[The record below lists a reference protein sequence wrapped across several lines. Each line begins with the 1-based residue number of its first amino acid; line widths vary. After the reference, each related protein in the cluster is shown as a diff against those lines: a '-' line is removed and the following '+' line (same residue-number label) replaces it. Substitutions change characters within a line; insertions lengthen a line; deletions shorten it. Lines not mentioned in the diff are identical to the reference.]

1 MDTQVGGPSLIEQMK
16 RDHRN
21 MLIDSGDII
30 SMDKAAKRASLG
42 MRLAVT
48 PTFFNHFYPYAEDA
62 VKGLTFDDIMWDI
75 IKIFK
80 KEYHGEVVRNGTT
93 FPIVSKTYV
102 KSAES
107 HDKVETFTD
116 GKARD
121 KYTTVGVLMMTDEN
135 LKPSLVFTIE
145 DYKFTGAT

>member
-1 MDTQVGGPSLIEQMK
+1 MDTQVGGPSLINQM
-16 RDHRN
+16 RQDHRN
-21 MLIDSGDII
+21 KLIEDGVLI
-30 SMDKAAKRASLG
+30 SMDRAAKRANLE

-48 PTFFNHFYPYAEDA
+48 PIFFNHFYPYAEDA
-62 VKGLTFDDIMWDI
+62 VKGISFDEIMWDI

-80 KEYHGEVVRNGTT
+80 REFRGMVVQNGTT
-93 FPIVSKTYV
+93 FPITSKTYV
-102 KSAES
+102 KSAVS

-116 GKARD
+116 GNARD

-145 DYKFTGAT
+145 DYKFTGGT